1 MDDWLCWLSGEPSL
15 RRGKWSVSKACS
27 NLKKIYYNL
36 NFVFDT
42 PSILEYKC
50 TQSVKVW
57 RMPNLTTTIKFWSW
71 CKTSTIYA
79 LFNQVLQVLTQFH
92 CNAKATL
99 TGNGFPWLYAQ
110 GSEAKTTVGSSVTS
124 AGSSFAGRVQKTRSR
139 RCLAGSW
146 GMKWSSPVLSV
157 VAKSQSK
164 LQMPSWPCVDVK
176 TYLYVTAI
184 LYFQVNL
191 MAHAT
196 PCESDCLGLVS
207 LPKDCLGGPT
217 WPDKLTRVTRWVQQF
232 HSCPCLQLWRASQ
245 AVKMVGMGRMDHD
258 GSQC

>member
-1 MDDWLCWLSGEPSL
+1 
-15 RRGKWSVSKACS
+15 
-27 NLKKIYYNL
+27 
-36 NFVFDT
+36 
-42 PSILEYKC
+42 
-50 TQSVKVW
+50 
-57 RMPNLTTTIKFWSW
+57 MPNLTTTIKFWSW

-164 LQMPSWPCVDVK
+164 LQMPSWPCVDVN
-176 TYLYVTAI
+176 TYLYRFCSFRWISWPMLLHASLIAWVWYHSLKIVWEVQRGQTSWQGLQDECSSSI
-184 LYFQVNL
+184 P
-191 MAHAT
+191 AH
-196 PCESDCLGLVS
+196 VS
-207 LPKDCLGGPT
+207 SFGGHP
-217 WPDKLTRVTRWVQQF
+217 R
-232 HSCPCLQLWRASQ
+232 LWRWWEWI
-245 AVKMVGMGRMDHD
+245 MMDHD